1 MTTTPTSA
9 ANVKPSLRLL
19 PALACLEAVTVLAGP
34 VLVLLDF
41 MFWTNPVLCSGVK
54 DDEEVASPLAILL
67 VSSVLAILL
76 GAASDEVCEDTDDFP
91 DEVWDEEDADV
102 EDDE

>member
-1 MTTTPTSA
+1 M
-9 ANVKPSLRLL
+9 
-19 PALACLEAVTVLAGP
+19 LAGP